1 MTTAN
6 HAGVKCLAAAMR
18 QTMRPKKK
26 KLDCVPNAVWPR
38 LPLFSRE
45 KQRLRSL
52 SCCALPTGR
61 HRGTMQQ
68 TILWSVVGSDQGP
81 RSGGGRGLA
90 RPSVLECGWTYHHHS
105 PGVVPFIRETK
116 IHAEE
121 NRRVTGRTNASVPSH
136 QPSCHPSAR
145 ATHSEFTSRAPAQP
159 IPARRS
165 LSFPFWAAPPVSNLW
180 WPPRRRRC
188 VELLH
193 LNRLGTLG
201 LRGNVSDC

>member
-1 MTTAN
+1 MTRLRMNQTQPAILKWLFSWPYGKSFSKADTAPVPMTTAN

-136 QPSCHPSAR
+136 QPPCHP
-145 ATHSEFTSRAPAQP
+145 PA
-159 IPARRS
+159 S
-165 LSFPFWAAPPVSNLW
+165 
-180 WPPRRRRC
+180 
-188 VELLH
+188 
-193 LNRLGTLG
+193 
-201 LRGNVSDC
+201 